1 MAFNTSMIASL
12 AAPVNL
18 ANEAGTAFNDVRNAA
33 RADQLGRL
41 SIQHQAGANQ
51 MQGLDIAAE
60 QRKQAATA
68 AHQQAIQS
76 ALTKDQNGIPVL
88 DPQGYVSQMA
98 QRGFGDVAMENVPKI
113 QQALEHVRQTAE
125 AGIQRE
131 MRDQANPALMPGGRL
146 ALGASQATAEQ
157 VGAANKATVAQM
169 APLLDQQASHLMAA
183 YNNLEAPTYEQAK
196 AVVEDAKAQLGGA
209 PDHDHLDALVAD
221 PNAFDPDTFRAQIKM
236 IADKS
241 LAAGTQFKNEL
252 ESGKLTIKQQEAD
265 VKGQRA
271 DAYVKHVEDQG
282 KYYGSQVER
291 WNKDREAKLQIAR
304 MTEARIREGKTVT
317 VADAGNLARMI
328 AEYRLKPTARQM
340 TPQIAQMVAA
350 INPDYD
356 ENKYNEISG
365 MRKEFVSGKA
375 RQSITALSTA
385 LPHMAQMM
393 EAFDEMGNTQFP
405 SVNRLKNFFSG
416 QSGEQSIAKYNAAVE
431 PVAEE
436 LARLYKGG
444 TPTKGERDGWI
455 EKFSPNMSKEQ
466 AKAVIQQA
474 VEQAA
479 SRLKALDDQWETSMP
494 GVQSPA
500 KVSAYALEKARSVIG
515 PMADDILATPS
526 PNADVQQQSNAKS
539 FIHPKPSAPA
549 SASAK
554 QARRTATMADF

>member
-1 MAFNTSMIASL
+1 MISSL

-18 ANEAGTAFNDVRNAA
+18 ANEAGAAFNDVRNAA

-41 SIQHQAGANQ
+41 AIQHQTSANQ

-125 AGIQRE
+125 AGIQRGIQ
-131 MRDQANPALMPGGRL
+131 DQTAPATAPGGRL

-157 VGAANKATVAQM
+157 TGAVNKATVAQM
-169 APLLDQQASHLMAA
+169 APLLEQQASHLMAA
-183 YNNLEAPTYEQAK
+183 YNNLEKPTYEQAK

-221 PNAFDPDTFRAQIKM
+221 PNAFDPEAFRAQIKM

-241 LAAGTQFKNEL
+241 LAATTQYKTEL
-252 ESGKLTIKQQEAD
+252 ESGKLAVKQQEAD
-265 VKGQRA
+265 IKGQRA

-282 KYYGSQVER
+282 KYYGSQVDR
-291 WNKDREAKLQIAR
+291 WNKDREAKLKMAR
-304 MTEARIREGKTVT
+304 ATNERILAGKTVS

-375 RQSITALSTA
+375 AQSITAISTA
-385 LPHMAQMM
+385 LPHVLTMYK
-393 EAFDEMGNTQFP
+393 AFDELGNTDYP
-405 SVNRLKNFFSG
+405 SVNRLRNFLSTQTG
-416 QSGEQSIAKYNAAVE
+416 DKSVAKFKESVH

-436 LARLYKGG
+436 LARMFKGG
-444 TPTKGERDGWI
+444 TPTVTEVKQWEDQ
-455 EKFSPNMSKEQ
+455 FSPSMSKEQ
-466 AKAVIQQA
+466 AQAVVKQA
-474 VEQAA
+474 VEQAV
-479 SRLKALDDQWETSMP
+479 SRFHALDSQWEQSMP

-500 KVSAYALEKARSVIG
+500 KANAYALDAAREIIG
-515 PMADDILATPS
+515 E
-526 PNADVQQQSNAKS
+526 NAPGFDQIPGANLPAQSNAKA
-539 FIHPKPSAPA
+539 FIHPRPSAPA
-549 SASAK
+549 SAPAK
-554 QARRTATMADF
+554 QARRTATLADF